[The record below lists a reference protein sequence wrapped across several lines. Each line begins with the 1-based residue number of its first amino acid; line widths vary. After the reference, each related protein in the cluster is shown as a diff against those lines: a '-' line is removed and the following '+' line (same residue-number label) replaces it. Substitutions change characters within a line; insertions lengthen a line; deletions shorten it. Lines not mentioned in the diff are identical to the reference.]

1 MLSGVVGGRF
11 LQISGG
17 GPAYIQKNYS
27 SNQFMTG
34 DMRYDLD
41 SQTIKVFDGQNWQ
54 SLYGGTATVNLTDE
68 AQQLLEWARAK
79 QDEEKQLLELAKTHP
94 TVADALLAR
103 DRAEDAVKIA
113 AALCKV

>member
-11 LQISGG
+11 LQVNGG
-17 GPAYIQKNYS
+17 SASHIQKNYNG
-27 SNQFMTG
+27 NQFMTG

-68 AQQLLEWARAK
+68 AQQLLEWARVK
-79 QDEEKQLLELAKTHP
+79 QDEEQKLLELAQNHP
-94 TVADALLAR
+94 ALQDALTVVQ
-103 DRAEDAVKIA
+103 RAQEQVKII
-113 AALCKV
+113 AALVQE